1 MNSIRGTGMTLASHC
16 KSMALISL
24 LGLSLLLQ
32 GCNTLGGITGGGGGA
47 ASGGSSAGA
56 APAAEP
62 VSGKLR
68 IALALGGGAARG
80 FAHIGVIKMLEAQGI
95 VPDIIVGT
103 SAGSLVGALYASGY
117 SGFDLQRIALQLEDA
132 VITDWSLPDRGFI
145 KGEALQRFVN
155 QNVQNRPL
163 EKLNK
168 PFGAVA
174 TDLQSGEAITFRTG
188 NTGTAVRAS
197 SSVPGVF
204 QPVSINGRDYVDGG
218 LISPVPVRAARS
230 MGATLVIAVYISS
243 DPRQARTRDTIDI
256 LLQTF
261 SIMGQGL
268 AGNELSE
275 ADVVIRPEVGNL
287 RSANFD
293 DRHRAILEGE
303 KAAQAAIALIR
314 QKIAD
319 RSIASP
325 VRQ

>member
-1 MNSIRGTGMTLASHC
+1 MKAFTANCRTLS
-16 KSMALISL
+16 LISL
-24 LGLSLLLQ
+24 LGIGLLLQ
-32 GCNTLGGITGGGGGA
+32 GCNNLTGRTGA
-47 ASGGSSAGA
+47 GASGTGTAVD
-56 APAAEP
+56 APAVKP
-62 VSGKLR
+62 R
-68 IALALGGGAARG
+68 IALALGGGGARG

-95 VPDIIVGT
+95 VPDIVVGT

-117 SGFDLQRIALQLEDA
+117 NGFELQRIGLQLEDS
-132 VITDWSLPDRGFI
+132 VITDWSLPDRGFL

-268 AGNELSE
+268 AGNELAE

-287 RSANFD
+287 RSASLD

-319 RSIASP
+319 KSIASALRP
-325 VRQ
+325 